1 MKLLFRSTRGYT
13 NLHKRKHNTFPFPYL
28 SLILPPQSLSPIS
41 STFSKSSILCF
52 KLAGTTLTHSKLIY
66 NTALCDNCP
75 SKLELFRDGS
85 LNRRF
90 DHLFSWRNHA
100 IAPAI
105 IDNEERKTLYKPRDK
120 SEIHC
125 IFLRNAFFSLKIMKK
140 EGRKGKINNQQA
152 DR

>member
-13 NLHKRKHNTFPFPYL
+13 NLHKRKHNTFPFLISPLFYL
-28 SLILPPQSLSPIS
+28 PNLYPPFPPRSPNLQFFVLN
-41 STFSKSSILCF
+41 STWP
-52 KLAGTTLTHSKLIY
+52 LTHSKLIY

-75 SKLELFRDGS
+75 SKLELFRDGT

-105 IDNEERKTLYKPRDK
+105 IDNEERKTLCKPRDK

>member
-13 NLHKRKHNTFPFPYL
+13 NLHKRKHNTFPFLISPLFYL
-28 SLILPPQSLSPIS
+28 PNLYPPFPPRSPNLQFFVLN
-41 STFSKSSILCF
+41 STWP
-52 KLAGTTLTHSKLIY
+52 LTHSKLIY

-75 SKLELFRDGS
+75 SKLELFRDGT

-105 IDNEERKTLYKPRDK
+105 IDNEERKTLYKTSRQKRNPL
-120 SEIHC
+120 H
-125 IFLRNAFFSLKIMKK
+125 FLAKCVLFAKNNE
-140 EGRKGKINNQQA
+140 EGRKERKNK
-152 DR
+152 